1 MDSLQRAD
9 AMERRIVSKLG
20 IEKAFDEVIRALN
33 TDQKIAVF
41 EFIAESWEID
51 FSDIARDRD

>member
-9 AMERRIVSKLG
+9 VMEQRIVSKLG

-33 TDQKIAVF
+33 TDQKLEVF

-51 FSDIARDRD
+51 FSDLAQDRD